1 MNRGNEVISGTDGV
15 IWVNGE
21 EWTEST
27 SFQAKVTAQ
36 FEDVQFA
43 NDYATYKKFVGRTG
57 EGTLTLNKVK
67 SRGASIMANA
77 FKTGIMPDIKMI
89 SKIMNKQTGRA
100 ERAVVKDVIF
110 SEFDLGKFEN
120 RSITQEEL
128 PFTFSDYDFI
138 ETL

>member
-15 IWVNGE
+15 LWVNGE

-67 SRGASIMANA
+67 SRGANLMAAA

-128 PFTFSDYDFI
+128 PFSFSDYEYI